1 MFFLSRW
8 PKAAGSTILRSRIGS
23 IASLTNSGR
32 PPSARSVAWR
42 SATAWSATWRESSIH
57 CRWAAKGRAR
67 IIASHIAEMNP
78 EAECL
83 PPARPQN
90 ADLREVVAANS
101 DKIAGLGFE
110 TIRRIL
116 RG

>member
-1 MFFLSRW
+1 MAESCRLDHPALADRFDRFADEFRSPAEREKRRLAQRDRLVRDMARKFYPLSL
-8 PKAAGSTILRSRIGS
+8 G
-23 IASLTNSGR
+23 
-32 PPSARSVAWR
+32 
-42 SATAWSATWRESSIH
+42 
-57 CRWAAKGRAR
+57 AKGRAR